1 MSQDE
6 GSHPLAH
13 PEVPTVS
20 RPVVLMPAPM
30 TPVVVSGCEA
40 RFELL
45 RLWEAPD
52 PGVLLAERGADV
64 RGVATGGHRGIGAD
78 LLQHL
83 PNLQIIA
90 NLGVGYDSVDVVEA
104 TRRGVVVTNTPSVLD
119 DEVADTALGL
129 LLMTVR
135 ELSAA
140 ERYLRAGRWESE
152 GPYPLTRATVTGRR
166 LGILGLGRIGE
177 AVARRAEAFGMTV
190 GYHNRRPKDVPYR
203 YYPNVLEMAEDVD
216 TIVVVVPGGDATRHL
231 VDADVLK
238 ALGPDGVLINV
249 ARGSV
254 VDEQALVAALQD
266 GTIMG
271 AGLDVFADEPR
282 VPAEL
287 MTMDHVVLLPH
298 VGSASVATR
307 DAMSRLVVDNLASW
321 FDSGRAL
328 TPVPPE

>member
-6 GSHPLAH
+6 GLAVD
-13 PEVPTVS
+13 PGGTAVS
-20 RPVVLMPAPM
+20 RPVVLMPGPM
-30 TPVVVSGCEA
+30 SDVVLTGCES
-40 RFELL
+40 RFEVL
-45 RLWEAPD
+45 RLWEAAD
-52 PGVLLAERGADV
+52 ADALLAERGAEV
-64 RGVATGGHRGIGAD
+64 RGVATGGHLRTGPE
-78 LLQHL
+78 LMRHL
-83 PNLQIIA
+83 PNLEIIA
-90 NLGVGYDSVDVVEA
+90 NQGVGYDSVDVAEA

-119 DEVADTALGL
+119 DEVADTAMGL

-140 ERYLRAGRWESE
+140 ERYLRAGRWEAE

-177 AVARRAEAFGMTV
+177 AIARRAEAFGMTV
-190 GYHNRRPKDVPYR
+190 GYHNRRQKDVPYH
-203 YYPNVLEMAEDVD
+203 YYPSVLEMAADVD
-216 TIVVVVPGGDATRHL
+216 TLVVVIPGGESTRNL

-238 ALGPDGVLINV
+238 ALGPDGVLVNV
-249 ARGSV
+249 ARGTV
-254 VDEQALVAALQD
+254 VDEPALVAALQD

-287 MTMDHVVLLPH
+287 LTMEHVVLLPH
-298 VGSASVATR
+298 VGSASVPTR
-307 DAMSRLVVDNLASW
+307 DAMSRLVVDNLTSW